1 MSHPIVERVLSGD
14 APPQLKQAAAHG
26 ALPIP
31 REDLLELWVL
41 LRADSDGEIRM
52 ACKESL
58 AEISEEEWKEILPVH
73 PFDPRVLDFAVR
85 VLGKNQAV
93 LQAVLQNK
101 GVPTDT
107 LEWLAQNATGTPLDA
122 LLDNQVRLINS
133 PSVVVALLANNALN
147 PTQVRRIFDLTEQFF
162 RNHPEIPS
170 LLELRFG
177 LKVGH
182 AGGDFAPELA
192 GEEESGA
199 PEVELEEG
207 EEEELAELH
216 LDEETL
222 RAAVAEIPPE
232 ALGDGSLSQEE
243 FQNLFQRILI
253 MSVPAKIALATR
265 GNREARGLLIRDSNK
280 TVQMAVI
287 TSPKITEAEVETVAK
302 MRSLPDEVLR
312 KIARNKEWMKKYTIL
327 KALATNPKTPSGI
340 ALTLITRLQDFDM
353 KMLLKDKNVSEV
365 VRREAKKTW
374 TARNTRKVMSFK
386 KGK

>member
-1 MSHPIVERVLSGD
+1 MTHPIVERVLSGN

-41 LRADSDGEIRM
+41 LRTDPDGEIRM

-85 VLGKNQAV
+85 VLGKNQAI
-93 LQAVLQNK
+93 LQSALQNR
-101 GVPTDT
+101 GIPTDT
-107 LEWLAQNATGTPLDA
+107 LEWLAQNAKGTPLDA

-147 PTQVRRIFDLTEQFF
+147 PTQVRRIFDLSEQFF

-192 GEEESGA
+192 EEEEVDV
-199 PEVELEEG
+199 PEAALGEG
-207 EEEELAELH
+207 EEEELAALH

-222 RAAVAEIPPE
+222 KAAEAEIPPE
-232 ALGDGSLSQEE
+232 ALTEGSGLSQEE
-243 FQNLFQRILI
+243 FQNLFQRILV

-287 TSPKITEAEVETVAK
+287 TSPKITDAEVETVAK

-312 KIARNKEWMKKYTIL
+312 KIARSKEWMKKYTIL

-340 ALTLITRLQDFDM
+340 ALILIPRLQDFDM

-365 VRREAKKTW
+365 VRREAKKLW

-386 KGK
+386 KG